1 MQYQATYYTKLGAKN
16 YKMNPTLYIIPTT
29 LGENWETIP
38 QYVIDLVQDLDVFV
52 VENLKTARRHL
63 RKMSFTKNFDT
74 EVAFFEFDKH
84 NPSLEDLLN
93 FLLKQQNSN
102 KNIGLLSEAGNPC
115 IADPGAGV
123 VELAHQL
130 NFQVKPLVGPSSIL
144 MALISSGFNG
154 QHFTFNGYLPIDNK
168 QRKIAIKELES
179 KVIRGNCT
187 QIFMET
193 PYRNEKLIEEL
204 INTLHTETKLC
215 IAANIGE
222 ENEFIQTRLI
232 KNWKK
237 RPNLHKIPTVFV
249 LGK

>member
-1 MQYQATYYTKLGAKN
+1 MTPN
-16 YKMNPTLYIIPTT
+16 LYIIPTT
-29 LGENWETIP
+29 LGENWQTIP
-38 QYVIDLVQDLDVFV
+38 QYVVDTVAELDVFV

-63 RKMSFTKNFDT
+63 RKMSFTKDFDT
-74 EVAFFEFDKH
+74 EVVFYELNKH
-84 NPSLEDLLN
+84 KPSVEDLFN
-93 FLLKQQNSN
+93 FLLEQNSN
-102 KNIGLLSEAGNPC
+102 DKNIGLLSEAGNPC

-130 NFQVKPLVGPSSIL
+130 NFEVKPMVGPSSIL
-144 MALISSGFNG
+144 MALIGSGFNG
-154 QHFTFNGYLPIDNK
+154 QYFTFNGYLPIDNK
-168 QRKIAIKELES
+168 QRKTAIKELES
-179 KVIRGNCT
+179 KVIRENCT

-204 INTLHTETKLC
+204 INTLHAETKLC

-222 ENEFIQTRLI
+222 ENEFIQTRLA

-237 RPNLHKIPTVFV
+237 RPNFQKIPAVFV

>member
-1 MQYQATYYTKLGAKN
+1 
-16 YKMNPTLYIIPTT
+16 MNPTLYIIPTT

-38 QYVIDLVQDLDVFV
+38 QYVIDKVAELDVFV

-63 RKMSFTKNFDT
+63 RKMSFTKDFDT
-74 EVAFFEFDKH
+74 EVTFFELDKH
-84 NPSLEDLLN
+84 KPSIEDLFN
-93 FLLKQQNSN
+93 FLLANQKN
-102 KNIGLLSEAGNPC
+102 NIGLLSEAGNPC
-115 IADPGAGV
+115 IADPGAGA

-144 MALISSGFNG
+144 MALIGSGFNG
-154 QHFTFNGYLPIDNK
+154 QYFTFNGYLPIDSK
-168 QRKIAIKELES
+168 QRKLAIKDLEH
-179 KVIRGNCT
+179 KVNKENCT

-204 INTLHTETKLC
+204 INILHTETKLC

-249 LGK
+249 IGK